1 LTQKNFQKIFEFKK
15 IEELMEL
22 FVGGWLDC
30 ELSVLEMRAAFY
42 REKEGS
48 GTLLLRFCAHILT
61 CIAAQEPRIIPPSS
75 FLLFFF
81 FFFQLSSFFNDRI
94 VFTCYSHISI
104 G

>member
-1 LTQKNFQKIFEFKK
+1 
-15 IEELMEL
+15 MEL

-48 GTLLLRFCAHILT
+48 GTLLLGFCAHILT
-61 CIAAQEPRIIPPSS
+61 CIAAQEQYHPA
-75 FLLFFF
+75 LFFSF
-81 FFFQLSSFFNDRI
+81 VLFFFQLSSFFNDTI

>member
-1 LTQKNFQKIFEFKK
+1 
-15 IEELMEL
+15 MEL

-48 GTLLLRFCAHILT
+48 GTLLLRFCAHIL
-61 CIAAQEPRIIPPSS
+61 IAAQEPSYHPA
-75 FLLFFF
+75 LLFSLVFF
-81 FFFQLSSFFNDRI
+81 VFQLSSFNSF
-94 VFTCYSHISI
+94 HLLLSI